1 LLKGRSSTKVQV
13 CFDLYDSTVALT
25 HGRMDPVRI
34 TGIIKIEYRG
44 PFYSRQ
50 DEELGLGGSQTE
62 PKPVIQIQRK
72 AGRGHCQ
79 I

>member
-1 LLKGRSSTKVQV
+1 
-13 CFDLYDSTVALT
+13 
-25 HGRMDPVRI
+25 MDPVRI

>member
-1 LLKGRSSTKVQV
+1 
-13 CFDLYDSTVALT
+13 
-25 HGRMDPVRI
+25 MDPARI
-34 TGIIKIEYRG
+34 TGIIKTEYHG

-50 DEELGLGGSQTE
+50 DEELGLGGSQTK
-62 PKPVIQIQRK
+62 PKAVIQIQRK

>member
-1 LLKGRSSTKVQV
+1 LKGRRSTKVQV
-13 CFDLYDSTVALT
+13 CFDLYDSTGILT
-25 HGRMDPVRI
+25 QGRMNPVRI
-34 TGIIKIEYRG
+34 TGIIKTEYHG

-62 PKPVIQIQRK
+62 PKAVIQIQRK